1 MVIFVSADPHLLPLT
16 NAHKQ
21 TNKQTNEQI
30 TRQTNNTTFRQKPT
44 KTRQNNKQKIKI
56 KMLKC

>member
-16 NAHKQ
+16 NAHTQ
-21 TNKQTNEQI
+21 TNKQI
-30 TRQTNNTTFRQKPT
+30 TRQTNNTTFKQKPT